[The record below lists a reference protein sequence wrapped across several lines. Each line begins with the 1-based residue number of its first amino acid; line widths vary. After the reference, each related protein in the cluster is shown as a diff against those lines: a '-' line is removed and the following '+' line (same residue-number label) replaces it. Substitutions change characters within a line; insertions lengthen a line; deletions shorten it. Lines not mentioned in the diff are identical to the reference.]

1 MSRFFMAE
9 AIAEIS
15 LVKCAKNLGFNL
27 IFVTTIRL
35 VPDVASSTNFEV
47 IVSTDLQSFF

>member
-1 MSRFFMAE
+1 MAE

-15 LVKCAKNLGFNL
+15 LVKCAKNLVINL

-35 VPDVASSTNFEV
+35 VLDVASSTDFEA